1 MKEYIHEINKRN
13 VMDIVFSR
21 RLSLPKFPVIL
32 DVIFGFRAN
41 FAKEKEVAEFPKTSF
56 HNNQNTTYL

>member
-1 MKEYIHEINKRN
+1 
-13 VMDIVFSR
+13 MDMVFSR

-41 FAKEKEVAEFPKTSF
+41 FAKEYEVEEFPKTSL
-56 HNNQNTTYL
+56 HNNQNTTYI